1 MSTQSTPPVVLI
13 TGANSGIGQ
22 AAATE
27 LARRGLH
34 VYATARSPE
43 RGQAAVSQIQKDSG
57 SIAVE
62 LLELD
67 LASFASVRRA
77 AAELLDR
84 SERLD
89 ALVNNAGVNLNT
101 RTLTEDGLESTMQVN
116 HFGHFLLTSLLLAR
130 LMDSDDPRVVNV
142 SSTLYKR
149 AGAMPLDDLQIE
161 RNWGGFKPYAISKLA
176 NVLYTRALHG
186 RYHKGGL
193 STFAVHPGG
202 VRTQLGADGDLR
214 GPMKWGWRM
223 VQPFLLSAEKGAA
236 PIVEVVDDADKR
248 QDAGAYFHRHKVQQ
262 LNEHASDVSAADRL
276 WEASVELTQAEWP
289 DA

>member
-1 MSTQSTPPVVLI
+1 MSNQSAPPVVLI

-27 LARRGLH
+27 LARRGWH
-34 VYATARSPE
+34 VFAAARSPE
-43 RGQAAVSQIQKDSG
+43 RGQAAVSQIREDSG

-77 AAELLDR
+77 AAEFLDR

-116 HFGHFLLTSLLLAR
+116 HFGHFLLTSLLFSR
-130 LMDSDDPRVVNV
+130 LMGSEDPRVANV
-142 SSTLYKR
+142 SSTLYRR
-149 AGAMPLDDLQIE
+149 AGAMPLDDLQLE
-161 RNWGGFKPYAISKLA
+161 RNWGGFRPYSISKLA
-176 NVLYTRALHG
+176 NVLYTRALHQ
-186 RYHKGGL
+186 RYHAQGL
-193 STFAVHPGG
+193 ATFAVHPGG
-202 VRTQLGADGDLR
+202 VRSRLGADGDLR
-214 GPMKWGWRM
+214 GPMRWGWRM
-223 VQPFLLSAEKGAA
+223 VQPLLLSAEKGAA
-236 PIVEVVDDADKR
+236 PIVDVVDDADKR
-248 QDAGAYFHRHKVQQ
+248 QNAGAYFHRHHVQQ
-262 LNEHASDVSAADRL
+262 LNEHASDVVAADQL
-276 WEASVELTQAEWP
+276 WDASNRLTQAEWP

>member
-1 MSTQSTPPVVLI
+1 MSTQSAPRVALI

-27 LARRGLH
+27 LARRGWH
-34 VYATARSPE
+34 VFATARSPE

-77 AAELLDR
+77 ASEFLER

-116 HFGHFLLTSLLLAR
+116 HFGHFLLTSLLLPR
-130 LMDSDDPRVVNV
+130 LLESDDPRVANV

-149 AGAMPLDDLQIE
+149 AGAMPLDDLQLE
-161 RNWGGFKPYAISKLA
+161 RNWGGFKPYSISKLA
-176 NVLYTRALHG
+176 NVLYTRALHQ
-186 RYHKGGL
+186 RYHSQGL
-193 STFAVHPGG
+193 ATYAVHPGG
-202 VRTQLGADGDLR
+202 VRTQLGADGDLS
-214 GPMKWGWRM
+214 GPMRYGWRM

-236 PIVEVVDDADKR
+236 PIVDVVDDADKR
-248 QDAGAYFHRHKVQQ
+248 EDAGAYFHRHKIQQ
-262 LNEHASDVSAADRL
+262 LNQHGSDIAAADQL
-276 WEASVELTQAEWP
+276 WDASNELTQAEWP
-289 DA
+289 EA